1 VFRLAFVLVVVAS
14 GCTCRPAAK
23 PVLEPLEAGLP
34 RQGQWRAGFSL
45 VDLDGDGRVDLLHGP
60 ARKGARRPNA
70 WRSAGDGTFTPLTVA
85 WPELAWD
92 YGDAIALN
100 ADQLV
105 FGVHLGAAL
114 AMTRVD
120 GGWQDDSAGL
130 PTEGFSSRAL
140 AVGDWTGDGRP
151 DVLALSDGPRP
162 GVPGFKGLG
171 VRVFERGAEGWRVSP
186 VREDDR
192 RFGDDLVVADFD
204 GDGRVDVA
212 TASHA
217 VGEARL
223 VDFGGGARPVQPLP
237 LPPRAVVRA
246 LAAADVDADGR
257 AELFLVATVPGVD
270 RFSSE
275 LWRFDLEGETWKGK
289 ALHSQPVEQWALAAG
304 DVTGDGTVDLIS
316 GDDDGVLRVWSS
328 GVGPVTLMA
337 TPAWRAGCRVTHLEV
352 GALDARPGLEVVAS
366 FAFEDAPE
374 RCPSQGGLEVSRW
387 R

>member
-1 VFRLAFVLVVVAS
+1 MFRLAFALVVFS
-14 GCTCRPAAK
+14 GCTCRPASS
-23 PVLEPLEAGLP
+23 PTLEPLEAGLP

-70 WRSAGDGTFTPLTVA
+70 WRGAGDGTFTPLTLGL
-85 WPELAWD
+85 PDLAWD
-92 YGDAIALN
+92 YGDAVAPT

-105 FGVHLGAAL
+105 FGVHLDAVL
-114 AMTRVD
+114 AVARVD

-162 GVPGFKGLG
+162 GVPGFSGLG
-171 VRVFERGAEGWRVSP
+171 LRVFERGAEGWRVSA

-223 VDFGGGARPVQPLP
+223 VDFGGQARPVQPLP
-237 LPPRAVVRA
+237 LPPRSVVRA

-257 AELFLVATVPGVD
+257 AELFLVATVPGKD

-316 GDDDGVLRVWSS
+316 GDDDGVLRVWPS
-328 GVGPVTLMA
+328 GAAPVTSLA
-337 TPAWRAGCRVTHLEV
+337 VPAWRAGCRVTHLEV
-352 GALDARPGLEVVAS
+352 GALDARAGLEVVAS

-374 RCPSQGGLEVSRW
+374 RCASQGGLEVSRW